1 MLLADLCFCAAWP
14 AGLTPHASSQNNGS
28 SPDCFILPH
37 QQRDETAPYEDDGA
51 GGRIDS
57 LVRGL
62 MAKIDEDYADCL
74 ESEQRAPQQ
83 QLQQQRHQEEEEEEE
98 EEEKEKETMTATATT
113 FSSVAQLPAVFMDRP
128 AGEAF
133 GRAMTLAQKMMT
145 STKDAMAHACAIAVQ
160 NQVCVSMIGRPSGGR

>member
-1 MLLADLCFCAAWP
+1 
-14 AGLTPHASSQNNGS
+14 
-28 SPDCFILPH
+28 
-37 QQRDETAPYEDDGA
+37 
-51 GGRIDS
+51 
-57 LVRGL
+57 